1 MKSIY
6 IPSGESRCYDYLVTD
21 NLVVDGHLNVVNGV
35 KAKRIS
41 GHGIITAGTVYGDV
55 ITADEVET
63 TAVVCKRLMAK
74 RVSAAEVFASDSA
87 VVSCFLSAAYVETG
101 RLTTALSEID
111 EVKADEVITLCP
123 KKCGMVLT
131 LLLTSLR
138 SLWLALTTPVEDA
151 DYEQVEEASDDEAAE
166 PEKPDDAA
174 MREDIAKTVRE
185 IMEEQYNRDE
195 EDDSEDFELRRL
207 IATFKLLRKQGYT
220 LRIIPGTPEENA
232 PVYDFGKDEIIRP
245 AA

>member
-6 IPSGESRCYDYLVTD
+6 IPSGESRSYEFLVTD

-41 GHGIITAGTVYGDV
+41 GHGVITAGTVYGDM
-55 ITADEVET
+55 ITADEIET
-63 TAVVCKRLMAK
+63 TTVVCKRLMAK

-101 RLTTALSEID
+101 RLTTAFSEID
-111 EVKADEVITLCP
+111 EVNANEVITLRP
-123 KKCGMVLT
+123 NKRGMVLT
-131 LLLTSLR
+131 LLLSSLR
-138 SLWLALTTPVEDA
+138 SLWLALTTPAEDA
-151 DYEQVEEASDDEAAE
+151 EYEPVEEASDNEAEE
-166 PEKPDDAA
+166 PEKPEDEA
-174 MREDIAKTVRE
+174 MREDIARTVRE
-185 IMEEQYNRDE
+185 IMEEQRNRE
-195 EDDSEDFELRRL
+195 EDDSEDFELQRI

-232 PVYDFGKDEIIRP
+232 PKYDFEKDEIIRP